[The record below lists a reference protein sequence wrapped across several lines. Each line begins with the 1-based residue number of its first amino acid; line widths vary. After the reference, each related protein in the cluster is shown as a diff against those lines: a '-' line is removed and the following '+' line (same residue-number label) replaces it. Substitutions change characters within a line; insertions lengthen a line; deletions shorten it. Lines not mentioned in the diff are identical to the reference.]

1 MAGTLEGKVAI
12 VTGAGRGLG
21 QVMTLG
27 LLEAGA
33 RVAAV
38 EIDAPALEETENGAD
53 QRGAGERIQ
62 GIVADITRD
71 DSAPKIVR
79 ATMEHF
85 GRLDILIN
93 NAGINTSLQRP
104 EGQPVGKFW
113 EVTPTEFRRVIDV
126 NVVAVFLMTR
136 AALPVLLKQGWGR
149 IINVTTSLDTMY
161 RAGIQPYGG
170 SKAANEA
177 HLLAM
182 AQELEGSGVSANV
195 LVPGGAAHTRLVSRA
210 PERRWRGSNS
220 AVRRSCRTAWLEASS
235 RNAALHGIGEGFVGD
250 TAVRR
255 DGEQFAQVRLELFQ
269 LRRRHL
275 RDHLPGRSGRHQ
287 ARVVEVVEAREI
299 DGDADDAGFDLAKSG
314 ALPQRLHH
322 LAPRGVVAGTGIFL
336 GHGPA

>member
-71 DSAPKIVR
+71 ESAPKIVR

-161 RAGIQPYGG
+161 RAGMQPYGG

-182 AQELEGSGVSANV
+182 AQELEGTGVSANV
-195 LVPGGAAHTRLVSRA
+195 LVPGGAANTRLVSRA
-210 PERRWRGSNS
+210 QEPDRAKLIPPEVMVAPLIWLCSNASDGVNGQRFIGMRWDKNLPPEDAAKNAG
-220 AVRRSCRTAWLEASS
+220 APMAW
-235 RNAALHGIGEGFVGD
+235 
-250 TAVRR
+250 
-255 DGEQFAQVRLELFQ
+255 QQ
-269 LRRRHL
+269 L
-275 RDHLPGRSGRHQ
+275 GRQ
-287 ARVVEVVEAREI
+287 AIMPDRM
-299 DGDADDAGFDLAKSG
+299 S
-314 ALPQRLHH
+314 
-322 LAPRGVVAGTGIFL
+322 
-336 GHGPA
+336 

>member
-38 EIDAPALEETENGAD
+38 EIDAQSLEETESAAD

-62 GIVADITRD
+62 GVVADITRD
-71 DSAPKIVR
+71 ESAPKIVR

-93 NAGINTSLQRP
+93 NAGINTSLLRP

-113 EVTPTEFRRVIDV
+113 EVTPAEFRRIIDV
-126 NVVAVFLMTR
+126 NVVAAFLMTR
-136 AALPVLLKQGWGR
+136 AALPVMLKQRWGR

-161 RAGIQPYGG
+161 RGGMQPYGG

-177 HLLAM
+177 HLAAI
-182 AQELEGSGVSANV
+182 AQELEGTGVTANV
-195 LVPGGAAHTRLVSRA
+195 LVPGGAANTRMVSVGQEPDRAKLVSPDVMVAPLVWLCSNASEIGRA
-210 PERRWRGSNS
+210 H
-220 AVRRSCRTAWLEASS
+220 V
-235 RNAALHGIGEGFVGD
+235 
-250 TAVRR
+250 
-255 DGEQFAQVRLELFQ
+255 
-269 LRRRHL
+269 
-275 RDHLPGRSGRHQ
+275 
-287 ARVVEVVEAREI
+287 
-299 DGDADDAGFDLAKSG
+299 
-314 ALPQRLHH
+314 
-322 LAPRGVVAGTGIFL
+322 
-336 GHGPA
+336 

>member
-1 MAGTLEGKVAI
+1 MAGTLDGKVAI

-38 EIDAPALEETENGAD
+38 EIDAPALEETESAAD
-53 QRGAGERIQ
+53 QRGSGERIQ

-79 ATMEHF
+79 ATIEHF

-93 NAGINTSLQRP
+93 NAGINTGLLRP

-161 RAGIQPYGG
+161 RAKMQPYGG

-195 LVPGGAAHTRLVSRA
+195 LVPGGAANTRLVSRA
-210 PERRWRGSNS
+210 QEPDRSKLIPPEVMVAPLIWLCSNASDGVNGQRFIGMRWDKTLPPEEAAKNAG
-220 AVRRSCRTAWLEASS
+220 APMAW
-235 RNAALHGIGEGFVGD
+235 
-250 TAVRR
+250 
-255 DGEQFAQVRLELFQ
+255 QQ
-269 LRRRHL
+269 LGRQAIM
-275 RDHLPGRSGRHQ
+275 PGGM
-287 ARVVEVVEAREI
+287 A
-299 DGDADDAGFDLAKSG
+299 
-314 ALPQRLHH
+314 
-322 LAPRGVVAGTGIFL
+322 
-336 GHGPA
+336 

>member
-1 MAGTLEGKVAI
+1 MTGTLDGKVAI

-38 EIDAPALEETENGAD
+38 EIDAPALEETECGAD
-53 QRGAGERIQ
+53 QRDAGERIQ

-79 ATMEHF
+79 ATIEHF

-93 NAGINTSLQRP
+93 NAGINTGLLRP

-161 RAGIQPYGG
+161 RAKMQPYGG

-195 LVPGGAAHTRLVSRA
+195 LVPGGAANTRLVSRA
-210 PERRWRGSNS
+210 QEPDRGKLIPPEVMVAPLIWLCSNASDGVNGQRFIGMRWDKNLPPEEAAKNAG
-220 AVRRSCRTAWLEASS
+220 APMAW
-235 RNAALHGIGEGFVGD
+235 
-250 TAVRR
+250 
-255 DGEQFAQVRLELFQ
+255 QQ
-269 LRRRHL
+269 L
-275 RDHLPGRSGRHQ
+275 GRQ
-287 ARVVEVVEAREI
+287 AIMPDRMR
-299 DGDADDAGFDLAKSG
+299 
-314 ALPQRLHH
+314 
-322 LAPRGVVAGTGIFL
+322 
-336 GHGPA
+336 

>member
-1 MAGTLEGKVAI
+1 MAGTLDGKVAI

-38 EIDAPALEETENGAD
+38 EIDAPALEETESGAD

-62 GIVADITRD
+62 GVVADITRD

-93 NAGINTSLQRP
+93 NAGINTSLLRP

-161 RAGIQPYGG
+161 RAGMQPYGG

-195 LVPGGAAHTRLVSRA
+195 LVPGGAADTRLVSRA
-210 PERRWRGSNS
+210 QQPDRAKLIPPEVMVAPLIWLCSNASDGVNGQRFIGMRWDKNLPPEEAAKNAG
-220 AVRRSCRTAWLEASS
+220 APMAW
-235 RNAALHGIGEGFVGD
+235 
-250 TAVRR
+250 
-255 DGEQFAQVRLELFQ
+255 QQ
-269 LRRRHL
+269 LGRQAIM
-275 RDHLPGRSGRHQ
+275 PGGMQ
-287 ARVVEVVEAREI
+287 
-299 DGDADDAGFDLAKSG
+299 
-314 ALPQRLHH
+314 
-322 LAPRGVVAGTGIFL
+322 
-336 GHGPA
+336 

>member
-1 MAGTLEGKVAI
+1 MTGTLDGKVAI

-38 EIDAPALEETENGAD
+38 EIDAPALEETECGAD
-53 QRGAGERIQ
+53 QRDAGERIQ

-79 ATMEHF
+79 ATIEHF

-93 NAGINTSLQRP
+93 NAGINTGLLRP

-161 RAGIQPYGG
+161 RAKMQPYGG

-195 LVPGGAAHTRLVSRA
+195 LVPGGAANTRLVSRA
-210 PERRWRGSNS
+210 QEPDRSKLIPPEVMVAPLIWLCSNASNS
-220 AVRRSCRTAWLEASS
+220 VNGQRFIGMRWDKNLPPEEAAKNAGAPMAW
-235 RNAALHGIGEGFVGD
+235 
-250 TAVRR
+250 
-255 DGEQFAQVRLELFQ
+255 QQ
-269 LRRRHL
+269 L
-275 RDHLPGRSGRHQ
+275 GRQ
-287 ARVVEVVEAREI
+287 AIMPDRMR
-299 DGDADDAGFDLAKSG
+299 
-314 ALPQRLHH
+314 
-322 LAPRGVVAGTGIFL
+322 
-336 GHGPA
+336 

>member
-1 MAGTLEGKVAI
+1 MAGTLDGKVAI

-38 EIDAPALEETENGAD
+38 EIDAQALEETESGAD
-53 QRGAGERIQ
+53 QRGDGERIQ
-62 GIVADITRD
+62 GVVADITRD

-79 ATMEHF
+79 ATIEHF

-93 NAGINTSLQRP
+93 NAGINTSLLRP
-104 EGQPVGKFW
+104 GGQPVGKFW

-136 AALPVLLKQGWGR
+136 AALPVMLKQGWGR

-161 RAGIQPYGG
+161 RAGMQPYGG

-195 LVPGGAAHTRLVSRA
+195 LVPGGAANTRLVSRA
-210 PERRWRGSNS
+210 QEPDRAKLIPPEVMVAPLIWLCSNASDGVNGQRFIGMRWDKTLPPEEAAKNAG
-220 AVRRSCRTAWLEASS
+220 APMAWQQLGRQA
-235 RNAALHGIGEGFVGD
+235 IMP
-250 TAVRR
+250 
-255 DGEQFAQVRLELFQ
+255 EQM
-269 LRRRHL
+269 
-275 RDHLPGRSGRHQ
+275 
-287 ARVVEVVEAREI
+287 
-299 DGDADDAGFDLAKSG
+299 K
-314 ALPQRLHH
+314 
-322 LAPRGVVAGTGIFL
+322 
-336 GHGPA
+336 

>member
-1 MAGTLEGKVAI
+1 MAGTLDGKVAI

-38 EIDAPALEETENGAD
+38 EIDAQALEETESAAD

-79 ATMEHF
+79 ATIEHF

-93 NAGINTSLQRP
+93 NAGINTSLLRP
-104 EGQPVGKFW
+104 EGHPVGKFW
-113 EVTPTEFRRVIDV
+113 EVTPAEFRRVIDV

-136 AALPVLLKQGWGR
+136 AALPVMLKQGWGR

-161 RAGIQPYGG
+161 RANMQPYGG

-182 AQELEGSGVSANV
+182 AQELDGTGVSANV
-195 LVPGGAAHTRLVSRA
+195 LVPGGAANTRLVSRA
-210 PERRWRGSNS
+210 QEPDRAKLIPPEVMVAPLIWLCSNASDGVNGQRFIGMRWDKNLPPEEAAKNAG
-220 AVRRSCRTAWLEASS
+220 APMAW
-235 RNAALHGIGEGFVGD
+235 
-250 TAVRR
+250 
-255 DGEQFAQVRLELFQ
+255 QQ
-269 LRRRHL
+269 L
-275 RDHLPGRSGRHQ
+275 GRQ
-287 ARVVEVVEAREI
+287 AI
-299 DGDADDAGFDLAKSG
+299 M
-314 ALPQRLHH
+314 PN
-322 LAPRGVVAGTGIFL
+322 GTS
-336 GHGPA
+336 